1 MIRVAVA
8 ALLVCLTFPLP
19 ARAESPAPAAPS
31 APAAPPAPAESP
43 AQAAPPAAAKTG
55 VKRIYYGGSIG
66 LIFGDYT
73 SVSVEPMVGYNFTPK
88 FSAGGRVSYEYVRDH
103 RYTET
108 HSSHNYGFGTFGRYR
123 FIPELYGHAEF
134 AAMNYDLYTAS
145 GASTRDWVPFLYLGG
160 GYTQRIAK
168 NVSAYA
174 EILVDVWQD
183 DNSPYQDW
191 APQYCFG
198 IGVGF

>member
-1 MIRVAVA
+1 MIRALIVLVACLLLPPVA
-8 ALLVCLTFPLP
+8 
-19 ARAESPAPAAPS
+19 ARAEATAPAAADS
-31 APAAPPAPAESP
+31 LAPAAPPAP
-43 AQAAPPAAAKTG
+43 
-55 VKRIYYGGSIG
+55 VKKAGPKKIYYGGSIG

-73 SVSVEPMVGYNFTPK
+73 SVSIEPMVGYNVTPR
-88 FSAGGRVSYEYVRDH
+88 FSAGGRVSYEYVRDN

-108 HSSHNYGFGTFGRYR
+108 HSSNNYGFSTFGRYR

-134 AAMNYDLYTAS
+134 AATNYDLHYTDGTS
-145 GASTRDWVPFLYLGG
+145 ERDWVPFLYLGG

-183 DNSPYQDW
+183 DHSPYQDW
-191 APQYCFG
+191 APQYSFG

>member
-1 MIRVAVA
+1 MIRVAPIVLVACLLVLPPLAARA
-8 ALLVCLTFPLP
+8 AL
-19 ARAESPAPAAPS
+19 PAPAAADS
-31 APAAPPAPAESP
+31 LAPAAPPAP
-43 AQAAPPAAAKTG
+43 
-55 VKRIYYGGSIG
+55 VKKAGPKKIYYGGSVG

-73 SVSVEPMVGYNFTPK
+73 SVSVEPMVGYHVTPR
-88 FSAGGRVSYEYVRDH
+88 FSAGGRVSYEYVRDE

-108 HSSHNYGFGTFGRYR
+108 HSSHNYGFSTFGRYR

-134 AAMNYDLYTAS
+134 AAMNYDLYTAA
-145 GASTRDWVPFLYLGG
+145 GASARDWVPFLYLGG

-191 APQYCFG
+191 APQYSFG